1 MWLISPALVLR
12 SEGADQSPAERAFSL
27 HTERRSTALSTT
39 HKSDSCCLPPARTLL
54 QCLSDVFMIIW
65 QDRHTHTHTQTRSR
79 TLNYLPDQ
87 PIQSQSC
94 TLDVVKSS
102 NLFWWGLWRA
112 LSLLMKAVCQF
123 TIRSSAKEI
132 HWFVHLFQ
140 VEITY
145 KREITWLRSF
155 RMEYVTIE
163 NRRVDFSTHYEVI

>member
-1 MWLISPALVLR
+1 
-12 SEGADQSPAERAFSL
+12 
-27 HTERRSTALSTT
+27 
-39 HKSDSCCLPPARTLL
+39 
-54 QCLSDVFMIIW
+54 MIIW

-155 RMEYVTIE
+155 RMEYVTMKTEELILALIMKSFKPSVYTRARYPSPFIL
-163 NRRVDFSTHYEVI
+163 NLYSFDMKSTVPTESLHTP